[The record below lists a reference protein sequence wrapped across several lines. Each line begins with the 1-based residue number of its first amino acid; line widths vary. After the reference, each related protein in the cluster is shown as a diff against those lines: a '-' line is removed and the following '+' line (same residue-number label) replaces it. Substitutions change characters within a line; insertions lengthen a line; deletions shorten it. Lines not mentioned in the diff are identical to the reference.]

1 MMKLCSGVTAA
12 AFAVLAWTAS
22 LPAQEPAP
30 APEEAA
36 AAPEQAEGEAASEEV
51 GPAGEPIAFP
61 HNVHAGEYQID
72 CQYCHFSAER
82 SMRAG
87 IPPVATCMGCHQFVA
102 GSQNPEQI
110 ERLRGYFER
119 QEAIP
124 WNRIYKVADHVQF
137 PHMRHIAAG
146 VECSNCHGNVQ
157 EIQVIENV
165 NQPLSMGWC
174 LGCHIEQGASRDCT
188 VCHY

>member
-1 MMKLCSGVTAA
+1 MKKPCSSLP
-12 AFAVLAWTAS
+12 LAMLLVSTLVAS
-22 LPAQEPAP
+22 LSAQEDPTQ
-30 APEEAA
+30 EQTEAA
-36 AAPEQAEGEAASEEV
+36 APAEI
-51 GPAGEPIAFP
+51 GPSGQPIAFP
-61 HNVHAGEYQID
+61 HDVHAGEYEID
-72 CQYCHFSAER
+72 CQYCHFSVER

-87 IPPVATCMGCHQFVA
+87 IPPVATCIGCHAFVA
-102 GSQNPEQI
+102 GSQNPEEI
-110 ERLRGYFER
+110 TRLREYADR

-157 EIQVIENV
+157 EIEVIQQV

-174 LGCHIEQGASRDCT
+174 LGCHIESGASRDCT